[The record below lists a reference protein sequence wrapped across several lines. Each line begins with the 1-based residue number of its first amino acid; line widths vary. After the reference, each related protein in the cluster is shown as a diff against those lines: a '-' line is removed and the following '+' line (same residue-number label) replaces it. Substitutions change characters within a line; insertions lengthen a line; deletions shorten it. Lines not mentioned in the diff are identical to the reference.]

1 MKSVAVSDSSAGVIT
16 IVVVTKRPMI
26 FEVGDQV
33 VHPQHG
39 VGQVVKLEAR
49 EFDSGVTRQYYEISM
64 PEGSTVWVPVDLET
78 TGLRKPAGRSDI
90 EMCRE
95 TLASHPA
102 PLTDDSRVRQAN
114 LAARLKQGTILT
126 FCEVVRD
133 LYAYGEHKSLYG
145 TIAGFYRVT
154 KDVLCQEWAVVEG
167 ISVAEAVLEV
177 DSLLETG
184 REVIKTVRA

>member
-1 MKSVAVSDSSAGVIT
+1 MLMT
-16 IVVVTKRPMI
+16 
-26 FEVGDQV
+26 FEIGDHV

-39 VGQVVKLEAR
+39 LGQVVKLEAR

-64 PEGSTVWVPVDLET
+64 PENSTVWVPVDLAT
-78 TGLRKPAGRSDI
+78 TGLRKPAERSDI
-90 EMCRE
+90 DRCRKIL
-95 TLASHPA
+95 TSRPT

-114 LAARLKQGTILT
+114 LSARLKQGTIFT
-126 FCEVVRD
+126 FCEIVRD

-145 TIAGFYRVT
+145 TIAGFFRVT

-167 ISVAEAVLEV
+167 LSLSQAVLEV

-184 REVIKTVRA
+184 RESMKAARP